1 MEAVLLDSMF
11 DLPDM
16 KDVHEIVIN
25 DDVIEGKSEPIK
37 VLSGSSEDSMEK
49 KPRPKPA
56 KTH

>member
-1 MEAVLLDSMF
+1 
-11 DLPDM
+11 M

-37 VLSGSSEDSMEK
+37 VLSGSPEDSMEK